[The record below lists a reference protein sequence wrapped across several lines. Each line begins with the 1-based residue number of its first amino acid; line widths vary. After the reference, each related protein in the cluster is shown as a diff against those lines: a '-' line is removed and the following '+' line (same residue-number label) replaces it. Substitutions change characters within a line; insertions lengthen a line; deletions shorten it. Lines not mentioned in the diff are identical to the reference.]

1 MFQLTVLCEITID
14 GKDVQQSGQAQV
26 RSRFNLITEKTFWI
40 ALNHKNAF
48 PPSWLIN
55 METLS
60 AEAKTKQQDLSRE
73 TLDRLRLPAPIWP
86 V

>member
-26 RSRFNLITEKTFWI
+26 RSRFNLITEDILDCSHPQECF
-40 ALNHKNAF
+40 
-48 PPSWLIN
+48 SSCLIN
-55 METLS
+55 MVTRS
-60 AEAKTKQQDLSRE
+60 AEAKAKQQDLSRE
-73 TLDRLRLPAPIWP
+73 TLDRLRLPAPVWP

>member
-26 RSRFNLITEKTFWI
+26 RSRFNLITEDILDRSHPQECFS
-40 ALNHKNAF
+40 
-48 PPSWLIN
+48 SWLIN

-73 TLDRLRLPAPIWP
+73 TLDRLRLPAPVWP